1 MPHIYTHP
9 FRDEAVTIDVGIL
22 TRWGLDNGRPRL
34 LNQTLLKV
42 EGLPPLAIALND
54 AALALPAPTIKGDK
68 EVQMVEIRRW
78 DDLAVDRV
86 LLLPESG
93 VNLTAFAFSP
103 DGRWLATAD
112 FHERI
117 YLIDRMTGQV
127 ADVGEG
133 GEYTSALAFSPDSL
147 LLAAVCTFQ
156 AGGYVSV
163 WHVGDQDLEAPPMQ
177 LDRSGLAWR
186 PGMDFADTFGRLSF
200 SPDARQLAV
209 CVTSRWLQLW
219 LGWQGEIA
227 LYDVGTGLP
236 AWRVPLNDQV
246 DGESFYSDLVFMS
259 QENAVLRG
267 SLLGDV
273 VVLNRT
279 NGATMQRIPTGE
291 ISQTS
296 TLARDRLG
304 RGVWT
309 IGSNG
314 APLLIAVT
322 N

>member
-1 MPHIYTHP
+1 
-9 FRDEAVTIDVGIL
+9 
-22 TRWGLDNGRPRL
+22 
-34 LNQTLLKV
+34 
-42 EGLPPLAIALND
+42 
-54 AALALPAPTIKGDK
+54 
-68 EVQMVEIRRW
+68 
-78 DDLAVDRV
+78 
-86 LLLPESG
+86 
-93 VNLTAFAFSP
+93 
-103 DGRWLATAD
+103 
-112 FHERI
+112 
-117 YLIDRMTGQV
+117 
-127 ADVGEG
+127 
-133 GEYTSALAFSPDSL
+133 
-147 LLAAVCTFQ
+147 
-156 AGGYVSV
+156 
-163 WHVGDQDLEAPPMQ
+163 MQ

-209 CVTSRWLQLW
+209 CVTSRWLQHW

-227 LYDVGTGLP
+227 LYDVETGLP

-279 NGATMQRIPTGE
+279 NGATMQRILYWARTCCTSAGRVLRRSPDCSRRGCHYLSVHRRVGVAASCVQHAVAPYTMQRIPTGE